1 MVLICSDLHPST
13 NSNCGSIQ
21 SKGGSMRKI
30 IQLFSLLLALTLLCS
45 IPVVVAGTSYQYTV
59 KHKDHAGS
67 DVTPSQALEMAQA
80 DAHAFIVD
88 VRTRPEYVLVG
99 HPTMAHH
106 VPIKFWTGKH
116 TAKGYGMAAN
126 ASFAHDLTSRFDPK
140 TDTLI
145 FMCRSGARSCA
156 AADAAAKI
164 GWPTNKIYNM
174 LGGFEG
180 DKVKNADS
188 VFNGKRTMGGW
199 KNEGLPWT
207 YKVDDKL
214 AYLEA
219 K

>member
-1 MVLICSDLHPST
+1 
-13 NSNCGSIQ
+13 
-21 SKGGSMRKI
+21 MRKTAQI
-30 IQLFSLLLALTLLCS
+30 VAVLLTFALLFS
-45 IPVVVAGTSYQYTV
+45 IPVVVAGTSYEYTV
-59 KHKDHAGS
+59 KQKGHVGG
-67 DVTPSQALEMAQA
+67 DVTPSQALKMANA
-80 DAHAFIVD
+80 DAHTFIVD

-106 VPIKFWTGKH
+106 IPVKFWTGKH
-116 TAKGYGMAAN
+116 TAKGYGMAVN
-126 ASFAHDLTSRFDPK
+126 ESFAQDLKSRFDPK

-156 AADAAAKI
+156 AADSAAKA
-164 GWPTNKIYNM
+164 GWPKTKIYNM

-180 DKVKNADS
+180 DKIKNTDS
-188 VFNGKRTMGGW
+188 VFNGQRTMGGW

-214 AYLEA
+214 AYPEA

>member
-1 MVLICSDLHPST
+1 M
-13 NSNCGSIQ
+13 
-21 SKGGSMRKI
+21 
-30 IQLFSLLLALTLLCS
+30 
-45 IPVVVAGTSYQYTV
+45 AGTTYQYTA

-67 DVTPSQALEMAQA
+67 DVTPSQALKMAQT
-80 DAHAFIVD
+80 DAHTFIVD

-106 VPIKFWTGKH
+106 IPIKFWTGKH
-116 TAKGYGMAAN
+116 TTKGYGMTMN
-126 ASFAHDLTSRFDPK
+126 ESFAQNLKSNFEPK

-156 AADAAAKI
+156 AADAAANA
-164 GWPTNKIYNM
+164 GWPADKIYNM

-180 DKVKNADS
+180 DKVKNTDS
-188 VFNGKRTMGGW
+188 ALNGKRTMGGW

-214 AYLEA
+214 AYPET

>member
-1 MVLICSDLHPST
+1 
-13 NSNCGSIQ
+13 
-21 SKGGSMRKI
+21 MRKMI
-30 IQLFSLLLALTLLCS
+30 HIVSILLASTLLYS
-45 IPVVVAGTSYQYTV
+45 IPFVAAGTSYQYAATQ
-59 KHKDHAGS
+59 KDHAGS
-67 DVTPSQALEMAQA
+67 DVTPSQALKMAQA
-80 DAHAFIVD
+80 DAHTFIVD

-116 TAKGYGMAAN
+116 TTKGYGMTMN
-126 ASFAHDLTSRFDPK
+126 ASFAQDLKSRFDPK

-156 AADAAAKI
+156 ATNAAAKA
-164 GWPTNKIYNM
+164 GWPADKIYNM

-180 DKVKNADS
+180 DKLKNGDS
-188 VFNGKRTMGGW
+188 AFNGKRTMGGW

-207 YKVDDKL
+207 YKVDDKT
-214 AYLEA
+214 AYPET

>member
-1 MVLICSDLHPST
+1 
-13 NSNCGSIQ
+13 
-21 SKGGSMRKI
+21 MRKT
-30 IQLFSLLLALTLLCS
+30 IQIVSVLLTLTLLFS
-45 IPVVVAGTSYQYTV
+45 IPAVVAGTSYEYTV
-59 KHKDHAGS
+59 KQKDHAGG
-67 DVTPSQALEMAQA
+67 DVTPSQALKMAKA
-80 DAHAFIVD
+80 DAHTFIVD

-106 VPIKFWTGKH
+106 IPVKFWTGKH
-116 TAKGYGMAAN
+116 TTKGYGMAMN
-126 ASFAHDLTSRFDPK
+126 DSFAQDLKSHFDPK

-156 AADAAAKI
+156 AADSAAKA

-180 DKVKNADS
+180 DKIKNTDS
-188 VFNGKRTMGGW
+188 AFDGKRTMGGW

-214 AYLEA
+214 AYPEA

>member
-1 MVLICSDLHPST
+1 MHKRIHIV
-13 NSNCGSIQ
+13 
-21 SKGGSMRKI
+21 
-30 IQLFSLLLALTLLCS
+30 FLLLTLTFLIS
-45 IPVVVAGTSYQYTV
+45 IPIAAAGTLYQYSV

-67 DVTPSQALEMAQA
+67 DVTPSEAFKMVQA
-80 DAHAFIVD
+80 DAHTFIVD

-99 HPTMAHH
+99 HPTMACHI
-106 VPIKFWTGKH
+106 PIKFWTGKH
-116 TAKGYGMAAN
+116 TTKGYGMAMN
-126 ASFAHDLTSRFDPK
+126 GSFAQDLKSRFDPK